1 MSQQE
6 KDTRQGQD
14 TTLSGKQEGTTTLQN
29 RRRLLKAAGMAPV
42 IYTLPAGAA
51 TAAGSVS
58 CADDEDNVLTVKRS
72 GRNVVSNDETVSC
85 QLPSGGGSGD
95 VCTTD
100 DGTEYIFEGNNQGGE
115 ITAGSCWTSLNP
127 TV

>member
-14 TTLSGKQEGTTTLQN
+14 TTLSGEQEGTTTLQN

-58 CADDEDNVLTVKRS
+58 CADDGNNILDVDNVE
-72 GRNVVSNDETVSC
+72 GETVTAGNVSC
-85 QLPSGGGSGD
+85 ELGND
-95 VCTTD
+95 NKTCTTD
-100 DGTEYIFEGNNQGGE
+100 EGVEYVFEENNQGGT

-127 TV
+127 TG